1 VKKLLTIILFII
13 LALVVFI
20 NIKNTSKKEDE
31 MPREEIIP
39 ERRDSVVVEE
49 ESLPNLFPDI
59 YDPASLNIDKNLPIV
74 RIKNLAD
81 TLKTNSPQI
90 NIEFQI
96 PNNKRKVDLY
106 LFVNEQKRDMFYQ
119 VGSGIGAFKNVSLQN
134 GENIIE
140 LFYRLAGKRS
150 SSSYSV
156 VIRE

>member
-140 LFYRLAGKRS
+140 LFYRSAGKRS